1 MFEQHHNMLLP
12 ILAAALLSGCGN
24 EHTTPLTVDYEQ
36 PGAPVLSQSAL
47 SKQAA
52 GVAQIRDLGSHCTG
66 FVIDHG
72 VNQAPAYL
80 LTNGHCVGLFDSA
93 AVLAGQPAQGRA
105 RFNLF
110 IDDFS
115 RELSVN
121 VTEVSWASMRGTD
134 IAVLKADQTL
144 GELRAQGVRAYQ
156 LAGLPKAGTNISIIG
171 VPVHNVPQQEWAL
184 RQVECKAGERSRLF
198 EFVWIWDQAQAGDC
212 AGILPGNSG
221 SPVFNSQGQV
231 SGIINTTTIG
241 ADIGGNCYLGKPCEL
256 TANGVVSRS
265 NTSYWLAVD
274 GVRGCFDNTGEF
286 NLTAP
291 GCRLEQPEP
300 FSVQNA
306 ARVSQAPASWQAEL
320 DGPRTISIKSG
331 PLHSTDCRH
340 AQGYQGSYFAGEQWQ
355 QPITSVAGQDSH
367 WLLCAAG
374 YGPDGQIDTSTAG
387 FATLT
392 IDNTPPAR
400 PMELYVIR
408 FDDGLS
414 YQPKF
419 SPPELSSYRWKSGV
433 PSETDCADSAG
444 YRIFFRIP
452 RFADSSELPLKVCLI
467 GSDEAGNES
476 QPKTILLEQ

>member
-1 MFEQHHNMLLP
+1 MRNHSTSKLIPVLT
-12 ILAAALLSGCGN
+12 ALLCAACNN
-24 EHTTPLTVDYEQ
+24 EQQPTLTIDYTQ
-36 PGAPVLSQSAL
+36 PGAPLLSQSPT
-47 SKQAA
+47 SKSAA

-93 AVLAGQPAQGRA
+93 AVLTEQAAQGRA

-115 RELSVN
+115 REFTVN
-121 VTEVSWASMRGTD
+121 LTEISWASMRGTD
-134 IAVLKADQTL
+134 IAVLKAEQTL
-144 GELRAQGVRAYQ
+144 GELRAKGVSAYK
-156 LAGLPKAGTNISIIG
+156 LASLPKIGSQITIVG
-171 VPVHNVPQQEWAL
+171 VPVQNIPQPEWAL
-184 RQVECKAGERSRLF
+184 RQVQCKAGKTSRLF

-221 SPVFNSQGQV
+221 SPVFDSKGLV
-231 SGIINTTTIG
+231 VGIVNTTTIG
-241 ADIGGNCYLGKPCEL
+241 AEIGGHCYLGNPCEL
-256 TANGVVSRS
+256 GPDGVISRK

-274 GVRGCFDNTGEF
+274 GIAACFTDGGDF
-286 NLTAP
+286 SLTAP
-291 GCRLEQPEP
+291 GCRLEQTQP
-300 FSVQNA
+300 FTVQNN

-320 DGPRTISIKSG
+320 DGPRTISLKSG
-331 PLHSTDCRH
+331 PLHSTDCRN
-340 AQGYQGSYFAGEQWQ
+340 AKGYYGSYYAGEQFQ
-355 QPITSVAGQDSH
+355 QQITTDPSRDSH
-367 WLLCAAG
+367 WVLCAAG
-374 YGPDGQIDTSTAG
+374 YADDGKIDTSNAG

-392 IDNTPPAR
+392 IDNTAPVR

-419 SPPELSSYRWKSGV
+419 SPPELSSYRWKSGQ
-433 PSETDCADSAG
+433 PAQTDCADPSG

-476 QPKTILLEQ
+476 QPKTILLNK